1 MAKLIYE
8 VLLPKNKAQLESVF
22 IQLFKPRQKHLII
35 KILNDYI
42 TEDDLKEILEKY
54 QENIEKYKK
63 SKSIVILSDTFKHIP
78 DYIPVAPTETEAIDI
93 IEFEEI
99 ERDLL
104 LNG

>member
-8 VLLPKNKAQLESVF
+8 VLLPKNKAQLEGVF
-22 IQLFKPRQKHLII
+22 IQLFKQRQKHLII

-42 TEDDLKEILEKY
+42 PEDDLKEILEKY
-54 QENIEKYKK
+54 QKNIEKYKK
-63 SKSIVILSDTFKHIP
+63 NKSIVILSETFKHIP
-78 DYIPVAPTETEAIDI
+78 DFISVAPTETEAIDI

>member
-8 VLLPKNKAQLESVF
+8 VLLPKNKAQLEGIF
-22 IQLFKPRQKHLII
+22 LQLFKPRQKHLII

-63 SKSIVILSDTFKHIP
+63 IANWEALAGSITGFYEELKNSKKI
-78 DYIPVAPTETEAIDI
+78 
-93 IEFEEI
+93 
-99 ERDLL
+99 
-104 LNG
+104 